1 VDDGPVEVVVE
12 DAAAG
17 TRLEV
22 ERGEGPELEVRA
34 PDGSRFASA
43 ERRVVIHPQGGP
55 VRVRLPAG
63 AVPATVRVGGDVY
76 LRWTVDGPEVRG
88 PAVERA
94 PERVVFRV
102 EG

>member
-1 VDDGPVEVVVE
+1 VEVVVE
-12 DAAAG
+12 GAAAG

-22 ERGEGPELEVRA
+22 ERGQGPELEVRA

-43 ERRVVIHPQGGP
+43 ERRVVIRPRGGP

-63 AVPATVRVGGDVY
+63 AVPATVRVGGEVY
-76 LRWTVDGPEVRG
+76 LRWTTDGLEVTG
-88 PAVERA
+88 PAVERE

>member
-1 VDDGPVEVVVE
+1 VEVVVE
-12 DAAAG
+12 GAAAG

-22 ERGEGPELEVRA
+22 ERGQGPELEVRA

-43 ERRVVIHPQGGP
+43 ERRVVIRPRGGP

-63 AVPATVRVGGDVY
+63 AVPATVRVGGEVY
-76 LRWTVDGPEVRG
+76 LRWTTDGLEVTG
-88 PAVERA
+88 PAVERG